1 MSASAPPPRPM
12 EESALVVRVAEAE
25 VFVAGTRE
33 RFDRSAIRGMPA
45 HVTLLYP
52 FRHPDRLGADTR
64 GALRSYFSGHAPFP
78 FQLAGLCGFPGVLYL
93 VPLPLEPFDALA
105 RGLAERFPDT
115 PPYGG
120 VVADPVPHLT
130 VAQKPPAEA
139 LEEVSERLLARLE
152 GALPIRCEARSASLA
167 VKRAGRWSLAEQF
180 PLGGA

>member
-1 MSASAPPPRPM
+1 MSASAPQRPA
-12 EESALVVRVAEAE
+12 EESALVVRVEEAEAL
-25 VFVAGTRE
+25 VAATRE

-52 FRHPDRLGADTR
+52 FRHPDLFDADTR
-64 GALRSYFSGHAPFP
+64 GALRAYFAGHAPFR

-120 VVADPVPHLT
+120 AIADPVPHLT
-130 VAQKPPAEA
+130 VAQEPPAESLA
-139 LEEVSERLLARLE
+139 QVSDGLLARLE
-152 GALPIRCEARSASLA
+152 GALPIPCEARAGSLA